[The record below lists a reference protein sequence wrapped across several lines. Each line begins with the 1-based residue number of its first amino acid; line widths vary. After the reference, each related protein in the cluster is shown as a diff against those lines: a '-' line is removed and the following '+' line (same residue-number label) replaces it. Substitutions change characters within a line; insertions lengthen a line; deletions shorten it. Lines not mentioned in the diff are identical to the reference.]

1 MNTDVIMVSRPEDS
15 AVYVYN
21 KYGEPVYSSHILGAT
36 DILPMPK
43 GGKVMFIGGS
53 DGKVILN

>member
-1 MNTDVIMVSRPEDS
+1 MVSRPEDS